1 MGLKSLSLILFE
13 EENWVFVRYAKDEEW
28 WNTMYEYPSAWKSI
42 ETHKKVVLAWNR
54 ELELIF
60 DDSEAEEDFASD

>member
-1 MGLKSLSLILFE
+1 
-13 EENWVFVRYAKDEEW
+13 
-28 WNTMYEYPSAWKSI
+28 MYEYPSAWKSI